1 MPKIKVR
8 DIEMFYEI
16 RGEGHPLLMIMGF
29 QGNMDCWDPFYLI
42 PSLSGRF
49 KLILFDNRGS
59 GRTDYPGDPGEEFT
73 IRLMADDAAALL
85 GALGIEHS
93 HVLGISMGGM
103 IAQEFAI
110 NHPEKV
116 DRLVLLSTYC
126 GEDDSFLGPASA
138 NVIRISNLL
147 AERGAWD
154 REMAGMLI
162 PNLLSDEYIE
172 QT

>member
-1 MPKIKVR
+1 
-8 DIEMFYEI
+8 
-16 RGEGHPLLMIMGF
+16 
-29 QGNMDCWDPFYLI
+29 
-42 PSLSGRF
+42 
-49 KLILFDNRGS
+49 
-59 GRTDYPGDPGEEFT
+59 
-73 IRLMADDAAALL
+73 MADDAAALL
-85 GALGIEHS
+85 GALGIEHA

-126 GEDDSFLGPASA
+126 GGDDSFLGPASA

-172 QT
+172 QNPDDVKKWIDRLLIAPTKLEPSAGFGDPES